1 MTLAQVHVIT
11 PLEVRQELSQ
21 FLQLGEASDQATLIA
36 SAVRRLCSF
45 MCPCPSFAIQRM
57 ACRSLKVL
65 GLPEDELH
73 RLVADSLEDLSVS
86 GDVLELSRVT
96 MAGAENFPSWLY
108 CAPPSFISRATGRIY
123 VTGIAADDASFLP
136 RELRANITRDG
147 AARFIDSANQEI
159 AEQLKQLGLRQVKES
174 AWMNGVRTE
183 TAPDHLR
190 RATGRLRSFGVAGDL
205 PDLTIL
211 EYAGRARKSYT
222 SRWKKTDNEN
232 GVYVG
237 RVPQPYGAP
246 LWYLCDLVEG
256 KSARSILLPT
266 KESTERAS
274 DVAWRIQ
281 FALDSQAGFPASY
294 SVARDSNV
302 ATLSFHFPLPV
313 AVRRRFMFLGA
324 RRSQD
329 DPNPFRFQLPLQE
342 LDGERRFLRDNY
354 WIEERAEEQTE

>member
-11 PLEVRQELSQ
+11 PVEVRQELSQ
-21 FLQLGEASDQATLIA
+21 FLQLGEAPAQATLIA

-57 ACRSLKVL
+57 ALRSLKVL
-65 GLPEDELH
+65 GFPEDELH
-73 RLVADSLEDLSVS
+73 RLVENALEDLSVS

-108 CAPPSFISRATGRIY
+108 CAPPSFIARATGRIY
-123 VTGIAADDASFLP
+123 ITGIAADDASFLP
-136 RELRANITRDG
+136 REFRANLTRDG
-147 AARFIDSANQEI
+147 AARFIESASQEI
-159 AEQLKQLGLRQVKES
+159 TEQLKQLGLRQVKEA
-174 AWMNGVRTE
+174 AWMSGVRAE
-183 TAPDHLR
+183 TVSDHLR
-190 RATGRLRSFGVAGDL
+190 RATSRLRSFGVAGDL

-211 EYAGRARKSYT
+211 EHAGRVRKSYS
-222 SRWKKTDNEN
+222 SRWKKTDIES
-232 GVYVG
+232 GAYIG

-246 LWYLCDLVEG
+246 LWYLCDLVDG
-256 KSARSILLPT
+256 KTAKSILLPT

-281 FALDSQAGFPASY
+281 FALDSQAGFPATY
-294 SVARDSNV
+294 SVTRDSNV
-302 ATLSFHFPLPV
+302 ATLSFDFPVPL

-342 LDGERRFLRDNY
+342 LEGERRLLRDNY
-354 WIEERAEEQTE
+354 WLEERTEERTE